1 MNLSNRGERMKN
13 TALRNTVLSAMFLA
27 LSFVLPFFTG
37 QIQQIGSMLL
47 PMHIPIILCSL
58 FCSGKYG
65 FLVGLIAPVMRSAI
79 FNMPPMYPTAIAMSV
94 KLAVLGFLVG
104 FIYEKMKKQNITS
117 LYISLIIS
125 ILISRLFWAL
135 AMCLLLG
142 TGENGFT
149 LSMFFTMAFVK
160 AFPGIALQL
169 VLVPAIVY
177 LKESKLKFNMR

>member
-1 MNLSNRGERMKN
+1 MKN
-13 TALRNTVLSAMFLA
+13 TTLRNTVFAAMFLA

-58 FCSGKYG
+58 FCSKEYG
-65 FLVGLIAPVMRSAI
+65 LLVGLIAPVMRSAI

-104 FIYEKMKKQNITS
+104 FIYEKLKKQNIAS
-117 LYISLIIS
+117 LYISMVLS
-125 ILISRLFWAL
+125 ILISRLFWAG

-177 LKESKLKFNMR
+177 LKESKLKINMR

>member
-58 FCSGKYG
+58 FCSKEHGL
-65 FLVGLIAPVMRSAI
+65 LVGLIAPVMRSAI

-104 FIYEKMKKQNITS
+104 FIYEKMKKRNITS

-142 TGENGFT
+142 TDENGFT

-169 VLVPAIVY
+169 ILVPAIVY
-177 LKESKLKFNMR
+177 LRKVRSKVN

>member
-1 MNLSNRGERMKN
+1 MKN
-13 TALRNTVLSAMFLA
+13 TALRNTVLAAMFLA

-47 PMHIPIILCSL
+47 PMHIPVILCSL
-58 FCSGKYG
+58 FCSKKHG
-65 FLVGLIAPVMRSAI
+65 FLVGLIAPVMRSTI

-104 FIYEKMKKQNITS
+104 FIYEKLKKQNVTS
-117 LYISLIIS
+117 LYISLILS
-125 ILISRLFWAL
+125 ILISRLFWAF

-142 TGENGFT
+142 TGETGFT

-169 VLVPAIVY
+169 VLVPVIVY
-177 LKESKLKFNMR
+177 LRKLSSEFNMR